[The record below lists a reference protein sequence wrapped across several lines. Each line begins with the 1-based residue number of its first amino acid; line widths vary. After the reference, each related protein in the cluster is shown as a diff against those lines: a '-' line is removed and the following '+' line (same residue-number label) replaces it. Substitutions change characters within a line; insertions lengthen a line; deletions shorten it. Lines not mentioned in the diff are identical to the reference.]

1 MLLKYLTP
9 LGVTLLEQ
17 RKVFGWLFISLDREP
32 QQVSG
37 GELNMTRL
45 EELRNK
51 KNTVG
56 LTGEEHTEWE
66 KLEAEVKP
74 EPKKKK

>member
-1 MLLKYLTP
+1 
-9 LGVTLLEQ
+9 
-17 RKVFGWLFISLDREP
+17 
-32 QQVSG
+32 
-37 GELNMTRL
+37 MTRL

-56 LTGEEHTEWE
+56 LTGEEHAEWE
-66 KLEAEVKP
+66 KLEAEVKT